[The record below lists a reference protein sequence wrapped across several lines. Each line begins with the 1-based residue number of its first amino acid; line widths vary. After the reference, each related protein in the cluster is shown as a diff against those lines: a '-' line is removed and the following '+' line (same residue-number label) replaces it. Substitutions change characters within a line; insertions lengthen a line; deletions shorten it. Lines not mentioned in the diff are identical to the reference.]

1 MKKFVAAVT
10 ALLLI
15 LCAAGCDGAGTKQP
29 EATTTVTT
37 QDPNKMEVPDLSGL
51 SRVQVEMKYPKL
63 NFNFQEKYD
72 DKVEE
77 ECVISQEPEAGT
89 TINKS
94 DEITVYISIGGK
106 QVEVDDYVGRNI
118 DDVRLLIE
126 KQGLVCETQIEDNET
141 VARNCVI
148 RTTPSA
154 RTMVDKGSVVICYV
168 SLGSA
173 VQEIHV
179 PDMIGKS
186 IEDATKIAKDNNLS
200 LAITYD
206 DTSVLEPGTVIKQM
220 IDPDTV
226 VPPNSIVEV
235 TIAGENASAARETT
249 ITVTLNNSKIE
260 GEFELKYYID
270 GTLIPEKTEIKELS
284 LTRKIEW
291 TLKNTDIHTY
301 SIIVTSLTTGKSGKL
316 YEMEVDF
323 TQNPPVK
330 NHHDTFNANVFSELL
345 KND

>member
-1 MKKFVAAVT
+1 MV
-10 ALLLI
+10 
-15 LCAAGCDGAGTKQP
+15 LCAAGCEAAGNTAP
-29 EATTTVTT
+29 ETTTTVTT
-37 QDPNKMEVPDLSGL
+37 QDPNIMEVPDLSGL

-63 NFNFQEKYD
+63 NINFQEKYD
-72 DKVEE
+72 DKVDEE
-77 ECVISQEPEAGT
+77 GVISQEPEAGT

-106 QVEVDDYVGRNI
+106 QVEVDDYTGRNI

-154 RTMVDKGSVVICYV
+154 RTMVDKGSTIICYV

-173 VQEIHV
+173 VQEIRV

-186 IEDATKIAKDNNLS
+186 IEDATKLATENNIALT
-200 LAITYD
+200 ITYD
-206 DTSVLEPGTVIKQM
+206 DTSSLEPGTVIRQG

-226 VPPNSIVEV
+226 VPPNTRVEV
-235 TIAGENASAARETT
+235 VIAGENAAASKETT
-249 ITVTLNNSKIE
+249 ITVTLNTALE

-270 GTLIPEKTEIKELS
+270 GTLVPEKTEIKEIS

-291 TLKNTDIHTY
+291 SVRNTDVHTY

-323 TQNPPVK
+323 TTNPPTK
-330 NHHDTFNANVFSELL
+330 NHHDTFNGKIFEQLL

>member
-1 MKKFVAAVT
+1 MKRIIAVCAAVMMMV
-10 ALLLI
+10 
-15 LCAAGCDGAGTKQP
+15 CAAGCDGGNKPSEPA
-29 EATTTVTT
+29 ETTVTT
-37 QDPNKMEVPDLSGL
+37 QDPNIMEVPDFSGL

-72 DKVEE
+72 DKIEE
-77 ECVISQEPEAGT
+77 DGVISQEPAAGT
-89 TINKS
+89 TIKKS
-94 DEITVYISIGGK
+94 DEITVYVSIGGK
-106 QVEVDDYVGRNI
+106 QVEVDDYTGRNI

-154 RTMVDKGSVVICYV
+154 RTMVDKGSTIICYV

-173 VQEIHV
+173 VQEIRV
-179 PDMIGKS
+179 PDMIGKT
-186 IEDATKIAKDNNLS
+186 IEDATKLATENNIALT
-200 LAITYD
+200 ITYD
-206 DTSVLEPGTVIKQM
+206 DTSVLEPGTVIKQG

-226 VPPNSIVEV
+226 VEPNTRVEV
-235 TIAGENASAARETT
+235 VIAGENAAASKETT
-249 ITVTLNNSKIE
+249 ITVTLNTSLE

-270 GTLIPEKTEIKELS
+270 GTLVPEKTEVKEIS

-291 TLKNTDIHTY
+291 TVRNTDIHTY

-323 TQNPPVK
+323 TANPPTK
-330 NHHDTFNANVFSELL
+330 NHHDTFNSKVFEQLL
-345 KND
+345 QTD